1 MNRTIP
7 LSVPPDL
14 LEEIQETARMTHL
27 SVEDVLCQ
35 SAKIAAPAL
44 RASAAGVRPKGLSV
58 WDAIHCGRGLDL
70 DVKPIGGKLTKVAL

>member
-44 RASAAGVRPKGLSV
+44 RASAGEVRPQGLSL
-58 WDAIHCGRGLDL
+58 WDALHCGRGLSL
-70 DVKPIGGKLTKVAL
+70 DIKPIEGRLTKVAL

>member
-35 SAKIAAPAL
+35 SAKIAAPTL
-44 RASAAGVRPKGLSV
+44 RATAAGVQPKGLSL
-58 WDAIHCGRGLDL
+58 WDALHCGRGLSL
-70 DVKPIGGKLTKVAL
+70 DIKPIEGKLTKVTL